1 MHNVCNA
8 ITLWSFDKK
17 LHVAARLGDEMD
29 HVMRNFCGFKCTVL
43 EKKRCLVTA
52 IRRRSRVVDEVWRC
66 YLALHSAHTSV
77 RNGQGQ
83 IQDSGTSFQT
93 ARCSLSRNCTG
104 GDVDNALRAQR
115 SSCIDFLSSTL
126 IRCGMELELYDDE
139 TQGLSRVGV
148 GVGLAAVVIAICAVA
163 YYY

>member
-1 MHNVCNA
+1 
-8 ITLWSFDKK
+8 
-17 LHVAARLGDEMD
+17 MD
-29 HVMRNFCGFKCTVL
+29 HIMRNFPGFKCTVL

-66 YLALHSAHTSV
+66 YLSLHAAHADV

-83 IQDSGTSFQT
+83 RQDPGASFQT
-93 ARCSLSRNCTG
+93 ARCNNFSLVRNCTA